1 MPRTPA
7 PKVPW
12 LTREGYLDPTKLPL
26 ESSYRQALSEDRDE
40 ARSALRVLR
49 SAAGNGRQDAAVFLM
64 GLLVH
69 AGLVDWEVRSEIAEA
84 LRDVP
89 TPSCAALLFSELRR
103 VKSSNTTRRYLA
115 TVLRTL
121 AHFPSDLAREGLE
134 ALAEDH
140 TFSPKMR
147 ARFQAV
153 AQWGPD
159 GLR

>member
-12 LTREGYLDPTKLPL
+12 LTPNGYLDLTQLPL
-26 ESSYRQALSEDRDE
+26 ESSYRQALSEDRAE

-49 SAAGNGRQDAAVFLM
+49 SAAANGRQDAAVFLM

-69 AGLVDWEVRSEIAEA
+69 AAPEAWEVRSEIADA
-84 LRDVP
+84 LREVP
-89 TPSCAALLFSELRR
+89 TPSCAELLLSELRR
-103 VKSSNTTRRYLA
+103 VKSSNTTRGYLA

-121 AHFPSDLAREGLE
+121 AHFPPDVVREGLE
-134 ALAEDH
+134 ALAEDR

-147 ARFQAV
+147 SRFHAV
-153 AQWGPD
+153 AQWGPE

>member
-1 MPRTPA
+1 MPRTPTS
-7 PKVPW
+7 KLPW
-12 LTREGYLDPTKLPL
+12 LTREGYLDLTKLPL

-49 SAAGNGRQDAAVFLM
+49 SAAGTGRKDAAVFLL

-69 AGLVDWEVRSEIAEA
+69 AGPEDWEVRSEIADA

-89 TPSCAALLFSELRR
+89 APSCSALLFSELRR

-121 AHFPSDLAREGLE
+121 AHFPLDLVREGLE
-134 ALAEDH
+134 ALAEDK

-147 ARFQAV
+147 ARFHAV
-153 AQWGPD
+153 ARRGPE